1 MNEETGMNEAG
12 PQIEPSIDTAPAGPL
27 PGRWPRRAVR
37 PLAAILVLAVILLAA
52 GEAWLFRAAF
62 RQGHDNGRVVSL
74 ETDVAA
80 LRARATRLE
89 GRVKALDSRPMPQ
102 PVAAAPAPPPEVPQ
116 ALKDEVA
123 ALQASVASLST
134 TTLADHAD
142 LATLRQ
148 NAADLPKLA
157 ARARALARIAE
168 ASLALQNGEKL
179 GALPNAPEALV
190 RYEDAP
196 PPTLG
201 ALKADF
207 PAYASRAERAGGDVA
222 ASGGFWQRVKG
233 RIENL
238 VTIRRDT
245 AVLVGS
251 RASGMLGAAQAKLD
265 RDDLAGAL
273 AVLKPLPAPA
283 AAVMAPWEKQARRLL
298 AARAALTAMAEG
310 R

>member
-1 MNEETGMNEAG
+1 MNE
-12 PQIEPSIDTAPAGPL
+12 PEPPIDPIIDTAPAGAL
-27 PGRWPRRAVR
+27 PERTPIRRSMR
-37 PLAAILVLAVILLAA
+37 PLAAILILAVILLAA
-52 GEAWLFRAAF
+52 GEAWLYRAALHHA
-62 RQGHDNGRVVSL
+62 HDGSRIASL
-74 ETDVAA
+74 ETEIAA
-80 LRARATRLE
+80 LRSKVA
-89 GRVKALDSRPMPQ
+89 GLDGKVTSLASRPVPK
-102 PVAAAPAPPPEVPQ
+102 PVAAPPQVPD
-116 ALKDEVA
+116 ALKSEVA
-123 ALQASVASLST
+123 TLQASVASLST

-157 ARARALARIAE
+157 ARAQALVRIAE

-222 ASGGFWQRVKG
+222 TSGGFWQRVKG

-238 VTIRRDT
+238 VTIRRNT
-245 AVLVGS
+245 TVLVGS

-273 AVLKPLPAPA
+273 ATLKPLPAPA
-283 AAVMAPWEKQARRLL
+283 AAVMAPWETQARRLL
-298 AARAALTAMAEG
+298 GARAALAAMAEG